1 MALTV
6 SATRVKLKAQG
17 PGLARRVI
25 SCGPRELKKK
35 SKAKI
40 DAEDGTV
47 NKGTYLKGE
56 TDVTVS
62 AKKE

>member
-1 MALTV
+1 MWPAG
-6 SATRVKLKAQG
+6 A
-17 PGLARRVI
+17 
-25 SCGPRELKKK
+25 KKK